1 MARAAAHCFIV
12 GFEFPSLTVLMNK
25 KSSSKGENIVQ
36 WKKNWK
42 MNCHQKNKSVVDRKK
57 QEKDKIIVDKNRP
70 YILR

>member
-1 MARAAAHCFIV
+1 MAYAAVYCFIV

-36 WKKNWK
+36 WKKNGK